1 MRIPPDPRPSR
12 PRGKAGADD
21 YDLELSDA
29 PPEVRRTVIRDE
41 AKLVEILWA
50 WLEGDRAAV
59 DALDWG
65 PLERP

>member
-12 PRGKAGADD
+12 PRGKAGAD

-29 PPEVRRTVIRDE
+29 PPDARHTAIRDE
-41 AKLVEILWA
+41 AKPVEILWA

-65 PLERP
+65 PLEQP